1 MPLKPKSI
9 KILTILLGL
18 FTAFLIWL
26 LAGFLTRTQTPVPV
40 LAPPD
45 GKYDDFKSRSEADI
59 EALNAGRRAGLTQ
72 DQIKAVEL
80 YQAGLRELQGGNKAA
95 AEASLKS
102 AAALDP
108 KNEDIQKALR
118 SLGGK

>member
-1 MPLKPKSI
+1 MPLKTKSA
-9 KILTILLGL
+9 KTLAVVLGL

-26 LAGFLTRTQTPVPV
+26 LAVSSTRIQTPVPV

-45 GKYDDFKSRSEADI
+45 GKYDEFKSRSEADI
-59 EALNAGRRAGLTQ
+59 EALRAGRRAGLTP

-80 YQAGLRELQGGNKAA
+80 YQAGLREFQGGNKAA
-95 AEASLKS
+95 AESEWKA

-108 KNEDIQKALR
+108 KNAEVQKALR